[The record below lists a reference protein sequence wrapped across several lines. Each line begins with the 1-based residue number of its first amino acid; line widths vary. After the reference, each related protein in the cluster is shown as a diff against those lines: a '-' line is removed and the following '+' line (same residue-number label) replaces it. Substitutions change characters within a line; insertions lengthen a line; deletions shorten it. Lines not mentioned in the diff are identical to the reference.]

1 MNITCTWKNESLFS
15 CLDVC
20 LVHAIL
26 KGHFCG
32 NILCI
37 SPTRGGSTL
46 TSLWAFFF
54 VKLQRNNSTS
64 RFSPPPAVHFTKPS
78 CAGPFPFRNLSQ
90 CLGWVE
96 GFLGAHLHLPEGCS
110 CKRRTQVPN
119 LLQTRPRF
127 LMKCKAR
134 WLKCGFSS
142 YRSHFLKLK
151 TSQAE

>member
-1 MNITCTWKNESLFS
+1 MYVEKWKPFFLPRCLFGTCYLKRSLLWKHSLHQPYKRG
-15 CLDVC
+15 
-20 LVHAIL
+20 VHTYFPVSI
-26 KGHFCG
+26 
-32 NILCI
+32 
-37 SPTRGGSTL
+37 
-46 TSLWAFFF
+46 FF

-90 CLGWVE
+90 CLGWIE

-134 WLKCGFSS
+134 WFKCGFSS